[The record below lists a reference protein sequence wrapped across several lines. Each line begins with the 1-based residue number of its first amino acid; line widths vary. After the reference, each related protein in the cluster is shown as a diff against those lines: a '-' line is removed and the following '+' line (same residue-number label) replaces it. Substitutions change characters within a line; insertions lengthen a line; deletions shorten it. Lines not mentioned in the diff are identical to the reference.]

1 MVAMVAENVEAHT
14 LPSCGHFMPE
24 ERPEFVI
31 GQILGLCARIAD
43 TARRSETQ
51 V

>member
-14 LPSCGHFMPE
+14 LTGCGHFMIE
-24 ERPEFVI
+24 ERPEFVPDHI
-31 GQILGLCARIAD
+31 VAL
-43 TARRSETQ
+43 TARVAAARDRELI

>member
-1 MVAMVAENVEAHT
+1 MIPVIAARLAS
-14 LPSCGHFMPE
+14 LQAKLPE

-43 TARRSETQ
+43 TAGRSEMQ